1 MGSLL
6 EETNLGRGKR
16 KEVGDPGRETGNTCV
31 MGSLARMSQI
41 TRRRS
46 PSRVPC
52 CAALMPSP
60 PPCRLLSGSCAVWV
74 LGRTM
79 LSPQQPN

>member
-1 MGSLL
+1 MAFL
-6 EETNLGRGKR
+6 EEMNLRRGKR
-16 KEVGDPGRETGNTCV
+16 KAVGDPGRETGNTCV

-46 PSRVPC
+46 PSRVLS

-60 PPCRLLSGSCAVWV
+60 PPYRLPGGSCAVWV
-74 LGRTM
+74 FGRAM
-79 LSPQQPN
+79 LFPQQPN